1 MSILNSLLNNKKV
14 RTQKLHITNSSIFR
28 KIRNLLFYRNLLQ
41 PRQCSDMRFLCPNP
55 YVIKVMNA
63 KLTHPYL
70 FIVDFLNK
78 PRQSWS
84 RIDFWVLGNYSSRQK
99 RYLHPSNMID
109 LYEFWQI
116 LMSHRISVNTWISI
130 SFLVN
135 YQIILVPTF
144 TLNPFMLVWNVY

>member
-84 RIDFWVLGNYSSRQK
+84 RIDLWLNILILSWSYSCLTFPKFFGYIFTTLYTSNRRSRFAYEGNCKVY
-99 RYLHPSNMID
+99 
-109 LYEFWQI
+109 I
-116 LMSHRISVNTWISI
+116 L
-130 SFLVN
+130 
-135 YQIILVPTF
+135 
-144 TLNPFMLVWNVY
+144 FM